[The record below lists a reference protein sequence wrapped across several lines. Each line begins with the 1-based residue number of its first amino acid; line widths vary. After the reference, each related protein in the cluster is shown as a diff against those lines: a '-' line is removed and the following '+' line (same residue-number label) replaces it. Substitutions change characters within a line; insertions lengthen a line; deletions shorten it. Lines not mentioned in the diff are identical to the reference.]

1 MRTHL
6 VALLATGLALF
17 ALPVSA
23 QGHVHVVQ
31 TGHGPQELARGQNH
45 PAFVGNLSCGIVDPA
60 GYGMETAHHG
70 PDAGTPGRA
79 DNACYERDGV
89 PDDHNPAID

>member
-1 MRTHL
+1 MRQIAAIVVSL
-6 VALLATGLALF
+6 SATAMPAGAY
-17 ALPVSA
+17 A
-23 QGHVHVVQ
+23 HVHVVQ
-31 TGHGPQELARGQNH
+31 TGHGAQELAHGQNH
-45 PAFVGNLSCGIVDPA
+45 PAFTGNVSCGIVDAA

-79 DNACYERDGV
+79 DGACYERDGI